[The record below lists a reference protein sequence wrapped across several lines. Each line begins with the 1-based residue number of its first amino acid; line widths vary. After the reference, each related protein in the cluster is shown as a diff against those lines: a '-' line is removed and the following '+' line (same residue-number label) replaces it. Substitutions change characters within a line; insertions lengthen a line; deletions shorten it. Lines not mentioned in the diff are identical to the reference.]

1 MGKVALVTG
10 GSKGIGR
17 AVALDLAGAG
27 YDVGINYHSHR
38 ESAVETKKRIL
49 SMGRKAEVYQAD
61 VGKVEE
67 IRSMFARFAED
78 FGAIDLL
85 VNNAGVSMF
94 APLVDATEQ
103 LWDTI
108 NSIDWK
114 GTYFCAQDA
123 ARSMIAHRKNGVIIN
138 LSSNQKES
146 CWPTASIY
154 GPVKAAIAKYTKHA
168 ALELAPYGIRVL
180 AIAPGYTDVGW
191 PPENPVHE
199 AKEKIPCKRFAT
211 PEEIAR
217 VIRYLASDEFS
228 YMTGSCLTIDGGAT
242 LAVVT
247 ETDLD
252 TNWSSTSFPPG
263 KERIP

>member
-17 AVALDLAGAG
+17 AVALDLAQSG
-27 YDVGINYHSHR
+27 YDVGINYHSHAH
-38 ESAVETKKRIL
+38 EAEETKRKIL
-49 SMGRKAEVYQAD
+49 DMGRSAEVYQAD
-61 VGKVEE
+61 VGKVKQ
-67 IRSMFARFAED
+67 IRSMFAKFTAD
-78 FGAIDLL
+78 FGPIDLL

-94 APLVDATEQ
+94 SPLVDASEE

-108 NSIDWK
+108 NCIDWK
-114 GTYFCAQDA
+114 GTYFCTQEA
-123 ARSMIAHRKNGVIIN
+123 ARLMIAHHKNGVIIN
-138 LSSNQKES
+138 LSSNQKDS

-154 GPVKAAIAKYTKHA
+154 GPVKAAIAKFTAHA
-168 ALELAPYGIRVL
+168 ALELARYGIRVL

-191 PPENPVHE
+191 PPEDPIHK
-199 AKEKIPCKRFAT
+199 AKNKIPCKRFAT

-217 VIRYLASDEFS
+217 VICHLVSDDFA

-252 TNWSSTSFPPG
+252 TKWSSTALTPE
-263 KERIP
+263 KE

>member
-1 MGKVALVTG
+1 MGNVALVTG

-17 AVALDLAGAG
+17 AVALDLAQAG
-27 YDVGINYHSHR
+27 YDVGINYHSHAH
-38 ESAVETKKRIL
+38 EAEETKRKIL
-49 SMGRKAEVYQAD
+49 DMGRKAEVYQAD
-61 VGKVEE
+61 VGKVEQ
-67 IRSMFARFAED
+67 IRAMFTKFTSD
-78 FGAIDLL
+78 FGPIDLL

-94 APLVDATEQ
+94 APLVDASEE

-114 GTYFCAQDA
+114 GTYFCAQEA
-123 ARSMIAHRKNGVIIN
+123 ARLMIAHRKKGVIIN

-154 GPVKAAIAKYTKHA
+154 GPVKAAIAKFTEHA
-168 ALELAPYGIRVL
+168 ALELARYGIRVL

-191 PPENPVHE
+191 PLENPVHE

-217 VIRYLASDEFS
+217 VIRHLVSDDFA
-228 YMTGSCLTIDGGAT
+228 YMAGSCLTIDGGAT

-252 TNWSSTSFPPG
+252 TNWSSTALTPE
-263 KERIP
+263 KE